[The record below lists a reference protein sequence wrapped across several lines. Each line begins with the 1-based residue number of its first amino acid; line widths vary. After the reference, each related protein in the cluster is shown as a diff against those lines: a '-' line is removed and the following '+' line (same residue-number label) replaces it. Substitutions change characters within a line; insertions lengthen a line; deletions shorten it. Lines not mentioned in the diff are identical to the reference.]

1 MDKNTNLY
9 RDDGEQFHLQ
19 LSSPCFSVISFFQE
33 KGDGIDVL
41 FQGLVKSY
49 DLYLFSIEAV
59 HLVLNKFPEVTIL
72 TSEVHPVAPNHF
84 GQKYFGTE

>member
-1 MDKNTNLY
+1 MV
-9 RDDGEQFHLQ
+9 RQFHLQ
-19 LSSPCFSVISFFQE
+19 SLFFCDLISYFFSE